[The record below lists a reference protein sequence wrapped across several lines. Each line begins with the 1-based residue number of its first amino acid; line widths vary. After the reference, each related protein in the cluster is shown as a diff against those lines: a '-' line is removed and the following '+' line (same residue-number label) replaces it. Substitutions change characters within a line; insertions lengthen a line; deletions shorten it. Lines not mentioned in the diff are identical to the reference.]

1 MIVIGI
7 DPGKSGGLVVIN
19 SDEVIP
25 EKKVSLHK
33 CPSSTH
39 GMSAILRQ
47 AKSSAWIDE
56 QDIHI
61 AIEKVW
67 AFPTDARSSAFK
79 FGVNY
84 GMWLGIIGSL
94 NLPFMEV
101 PPQTWMKAYEK
112 LPKDKKE
119 RKKAIKDIATNI
131 LHDMFDNKQ
140 RVTYAVSDAALIALW
155 CLERKKSYAIDE
167 R

>member
-19 SDEVIP
+19 ND
-25 EKKVSLHK
+25 KVSLHK
-33 CPSSTH
+33 CPSSTN

-101 PPQTWMKAYEK
+101 PPQTWMRAYDT
-112 LPKDKKE
+112 LPKDKKD
-119 RKKAIKDIATNI
+119 RKKAIKDIAI
-131 LHDMFDNKQ
+131 DMFNDMFNYNK
-140 RVTYAVSDAALIALW
+140 RITYAVSDAALIALW
-155 CLERKKSYAIDE
+155 CLERKINEND

>member
-7 DPGKSGGLVVIN
+7 DPGKSGGLVVIKG
-19 SDEVIP
+19 D
-25 EKKVSLHK
+25 KVSLHK
-33 CPSSTH
+33 CPKSTH
-39 GMSAILRQ
+39 AMSVILRQ
-47 AKSSAWIDE
+47 AKADAWIDE
-56 QDIHI
+56 HNIHI

-101 PPQTWMKAYEK
+101 PPQTWMKSYNP
-112 LPKDKKE
+112 LPKDKKD
-119 RKKAIKDIATNI
+119 RKKAIKDIAI
-131 LHDMFDNKQ
+131 DMLRDMFNNEQ

-155 CLERKKSYAIDE
+155 CLERKKNG
-167 R
+167 

>member
-7 DPGKSGGLVVIN
+7 DPGKSGGLVVIKKN
-19 SDEVIP
+19 
-25 EKKVSLHK
+25 KVSLYK
-33 CPSSTH
+33 CPKSPHEMSS
-39 GMSAILRQ
+39 ILRQ
-47 AKSSAWIDE
+47 ARADAWIDE
-56 QDIHI
+56 HSIHI

-101 PPQTWMKAYEK
+101 PPQTWMKSYSP
-112 LPKDKKE
+112 LPKDKKD
-119 RKKAIKDIATNI
+119 RKKAIKDIAI
-131 LHDMFDNKQ
+131 DMLRDMFNNEQ

-155 CLERKKSYAIDE
+155 CLERKRND